1 MNYEKPDLK
10 AITGWR
16 IGRLI
21 GLIIFLVL
29 GIAASIVVTV
39 VDELSPAT
47 LWVYLISG
55 GIVLLNLLGLLILPG
70 IEYRQWKY
78 LITDE
83 KVEIVHG
90 IFFVTTS
97 IVPIVRIQHITV
109 GQGPIYRKLGLFKVT
124 IALASGTFE
133 IVGLRDER
141 AREISETL
149 RARLYTR
156 LDAQVDAQVEADAQD
171 YAGSRGGVRM
181 IRFGPKRSHPLIIF
195 NNFFKSFG
203 LLIALLAFCLFIGDF
218 SMLYDNLALPVIV
231 LVGPITRLFNY
242 LFTQYTIDDEKLFI
256 EKGLFNRQK
265 IELPLNTITSVDFSQ
280 SILFQATGIYL
291 VNVENSASLQSNQT
305 KVQFAL
311 KSASAL
317 EAKSFLLGKQNEG
330 KQQVDEEGL
339 PIGNTLQ
346 NDETILSRRAASF
359 GEIILLG
366 LLQAK
371 ALVIFQ
377 VLSVA
382 AVVITFGSQLFFKEN
397 IDGDQYLL
405 DWFLNLKGLQVIIIA
420 VVVLY
425 VAGILVSVFMSSLKY
440 FGFCVTNRSD
450 SVFVEYGLL
459 TRKTHTIM
467 KNKISGVNYK
477 QPFLMK
483 PFNMGTLY
491 VFVAGFSLEDD
502 NAPKDAMLF
511 PLMRRHELQ
520 PFLEQHIPGI
530 TVQPEYHT
538 PEKKA
543 LPYFFI
549 CPRFVFSVLFLAA
562 CVAIGYFQ
570 GAPAAPIIAFSEYLW
585 MVGLAVLV
593 FTICSVILEYRHTGI
608 YSGDENV
615 SLTYGGYTQSE
626 VTLLTAKVESIR
638 EHASLSKK
646 SKNITS
652 VLVSIMAAPTYANHR
667 VRNVSL
673 GDFRLMESILKY

>member
-1 MNYEKPDLK
+1 
-10 AITGWR
+10 
-16 IGRLI
+16 
-21 GLIIFLVL
+21 
-29 GIAASIVVTV
+29 
-39 VDELSPAT
+39 
-47 LWVYLISG
+47 
-55 GIVLLNLLGLLILPG
+55 
-70 IEYRQWKY
+70 
-78 LITDE
+78 
-83 KVEIVHG
+83 
-90 IFFVTTS
+90 
-97 IVPIVRIQHITV
+97 
-109 GQGPIYRKLGLFKVT
+109 
-124 IALASGTFE
+124 
-133 IVGLRDER
+133 
-141 AREISETL
+141 
-149 RARLYTR
+149 
-156 LDAQVDAQVEADAQD
+156 
-171 YAGSRGGVRM
+171 M

-203 LLIALLAFCLFIGDF
+203 LLIALLAFCVFIGDF

-231 LVGPITRLFNY
+231 LIGPITRLFNY

-256 EKGLFNRQK
+256 EKGLLNRQK

-280 SILFQATGIYL
+280 SLIFQATGVYM
-291 VNVENSASLQSNQT
+291 VNVENAASLQGNQT

-317 EAKSFLLGKQNEG
+317 EAKAYLLGKQNEG
-330 KQQVDEEGL
+330 KPQMDEDGL
-339 PIGNTLQ
+339 PIGDGQ
-346 NDETILSRRAASF
+346 HNDETILSRRPASF
-359 GEIILLG
+359 GEILLLG

-377 VLSVA
+377 VLSVG
-382 AVVITFGSQLFFKEN
+382 AVIITFGSQIFLKEN

-420 VVVLY
+420 AVVLY
-425 VAGILVSVFMSSLKY
+425 TAGIIVSVIMSSLKY

-450 SVFVEYGLL
+450 SIFVEYGLL

-483 PFNMGTLY
+483 PFNMGVLY
-491 VFVAGFSLEDD
+491 VFVAGFSLEED

-511 PLMRRHELQ
+511 PLLRRNELQ
-520 PFLEQHIPGI
+520 PFIENHIPGI
-530 TVQPEYHT
+530 TIKPEYHN

-543 LPYFFI
+543 VPYFFI

-562 CVAIGYFQ
+562 CIAIGYFQ
-570 GAPAAPIIAFSEYLW
+570 GVPAAPIIAFSEYLW
-585 MVGLAVLV
+585 MVGLAVFV
-593 FTICSVILEYRHTGI
+593 FTVCSVILEYRHTGV
-608 YSGDENV
+608 YSSSENV
-615 SLTYGGYTQSE
+615 SMTYGGYTKNE
-626 VTLLTAKVESIR
+626 VTLLTVKVESIR

-646 SKNITS
+646 SKNITN

>member
-1 MNYEKPDLK
+1 
-10 AITGWR
+10 
-16 IGRLI
+16 
-21 GLIIFLVL
+21 
-29 GIAASIVVTV
+29 
-39 VDELSPAT
+39 
-47 LWVYLISG
+47 
-55 GIVLLNLLGLLILPG
+55 
-70 IEYRQWKY
+70 
-78 LITDE
+78 
-83 KVEIVHG
+83 
-90 IFFVTTS
+90 
-97 IVPIVRIQHITV
+97 
-109 GQGPIYRKLGLFKVT
+109 
-124 IALASGTFE
+124 
-133 IVGLRDER
+133 
-141 AREISETL
+141 
-149 RARLYTR
+149 
-156 LDAQVDAQVEADAQD
+156 
-171 YAGSRGGVRM
+171 M

-280 SILFQATGIYL
+280 SLLFQATGIYL

-317 EAKSFLLGKQNEG
+317 EAKSFLLGKENEG

-425 VAGILVSVFMSSLKY
+425 AAGILVSVFMSSLKY

-450 SVFVEYGLL
+450 SIFVEYGLL

-562 CVAIGYFQ
+562 CVAIGCFQ

-646 SKNITS
+646 RKNITS